1 MNDAKEQSLGQVLDS
16 TVESAE
22 ETVRQP
28 AVKSL
33 ARFGFF
39 TKGFLFIFMGGLAI
53 LLVTG
58 ERRRPVGDAAGALA
72 DIAERPYGKV
82 LLGIF
87 IFGALGHG
95 FWNILRGAADVD
107 DAGRGWQG
115 ILKRCI
121 SIGIGIFYLGLSAS
135 AFEII
140 LAARA
145 ADSTAQTAGSFMGI
159 LLAIPIFGAML
170 SVFIGL
176 GSIGAGL
183 HECYSGLTGKYRE
196 NYRLW
201 EISGLHHIL
210 IYVLGVLSFTARALL
225 LVIMGYLF
233 IEAALGTKAGSIG
246 MDAALMALLS
256 SGYGRMLVS
265 FTAIG
270 LICHGVLAL
279 YEAKYRRIC

>member
-1 MNDAKEQSLGQVLDS
+1 MHID
-16 TVESAE
+16 
-22 ETVRQP
+22 R
-28 AVKSL
+28 
-33 ARFGFF
+33 
-39 TKGFLFIFMGGLAI
+39 
-53 LLVTG
+53 
-58 ERRRPVGDAAGALA
+58 
-72 DIAERPYGKV
+72 
-82 LLGIF
+82 
-87 IFGALGHG
+87 
-95 FWNILRGAADVD
+95 
-107 DAGRGWQG
+107 
-115 ILKRCI
+115 
-121 SIGIGIFYLGLSAS
+121 IGIFYLGLAAS

-233 IEAALGTKAGSIG
+233 IEAALGTKAGFDRHGCGIDG
-246 MDAALMALLS
+246 AAVERLRSYAGFVYSYRIDLPWCFS
-256 SGYGRMLVS
+256 SL
-265 FTAIG
+265 
-270 LICHGVLAL
+270 
-279 YEAKYRRIC
+279 